1 MLLEVLCVSFWRRQ
15 DKRAGGSLGLG
26 LPLPPLLPACIST
39 PAATASRGLDGV
51 RVHGAVSLGTA
62 RLEVSRA
69 GERSTFLF
77 RGSCCC
83 LRFAVLCGQVPWIN
97 TQGESASVTCK
108 TQRLAARQFSV
119 LRQSNKPASDSR
131 PHRPSILR
139 GRRRGCGEPPTGRA
153 LTWGV
158 VRGTPGGI
166 LSPQPASAWAP
177 CGAPP

>member
-1 MLLEVLCVSFWRRQ
+1 MLCQLLETTGQESRRVPRPRPPAPASVACMHLDSGSCGLAGTGRGPGAWSRQ
-15 DKRAGGSLGLG
+15 PRDSPAGGFTSGREKCL
-26 LPLPPLLPACIST
+26 S
-39 PAATASRGLDGV
+39 V
-51 RVHGAVSLGTA
+51 
-62 RLEVSRA
+62 
-69 GERSTFLF
+69 

-97 TQGESASVTCK
+97 TQGESASVTCR

-119 LRQSNKPASDSR
+119 LRQINKPASEFR
-131 PHRPSILR
+131 PHRPGILR
-139 GRRRGCGEPPTGRA
+139 GRRRGRSEPPTGRA

-166 LSPQPASAWAP
+166 LSLQPASAWAP